1 MLLDKPL
8 PFIEEFINELNKG
21 LKIYKP
27 DGGLS
32 GIQRGLLGDN

>member
-21 LKIYKP
+21 LKIYKS